1 MRRLCLALLLL
12 GLLIAPLV
20 PPESAEAQGGNPP
33 AAVRAAF
40 QKMTPEERVGQLF
53 LVGFNGTDTTEKS
66 QIYDLI
72 VNRHVGGVVLSAG
85 NDNFGAAPGTADG
98 AYQLSRNLQEIEW
111 NTFLNAPV
119 DPKLGQTVS
128 HQYVPLFIAMAQAG
142 DGPPDDQILSG
153 LTP

>member
-53 LVGFNGTDTTEKS
+53 LVGFNGTDTTDKS

-72 VNRHVGGVVLSAG
+72 VNRHIGGVVLSAA
-85 NDNFGAAPGTADG
+85 NDNFAGGTDAAAG
-98 AYQLSRNLQEIEW
+98 AYDLIRRLQEIEW
-111 NTFLNAPV
+111 DTFQNPPF
-119 DPKLGQTVS
+119 DPKLSAATV
-128 HQYVPLFIAMAQAG
+128 HQYVPLFIAMSQ
-142 DGPPDDQILSG
+142 DG
-153 LTP
+153 